1 MEKNC
6 KICFIDDD
14 PIYKMFMKRVIEMN
28 NLVPKINV
36 TSFDDGDQAYNFIN
50 KNKQNPEELP
60 DVILLDINMP
70 VMDGFQFI
78 EEYSKIKPKIN
89 KQIAVFMVT
98 SSIDPSDMERSKKFS
113 EISDY
118 ITKPVPLEKLKHII
132 GSFG

>member
-1 MEKNC
+1 MGKNC

-28 NLVPKINV
+28 NLVPKINI

-89 KQIAVFMVT
+89 KKITVFMVT

-118 ITKPVPLEKLKHII
+118 IAKPVPLEKLKHII

>member
-1 MEKNC
+1 MGKNC

-89 KQIAVFMVT
+89 KKITVFMVT

-118 ITKPVPLEKLKHII
+118 IAKPVPLEKLKHII

>member
-14 PIYKMFMKRVIEMN
+14 PIYKIFMKRVIEMN

-70 VMDGFQFI
+70 VMDGFQFM

-89 KQIAVFMVT
+89 KKITVFMVT
-98 SSIDPSDMERSKKFS
+98 SSIDPSDMKRSKKFP

-118 ITKPVPLEKLKHII
+118 ITKPVPLGKLKHII